1 MGYGDA
7 KCWFRSFTYVKTI
20 KYYKNHRSME
30 WAGIYVT
37 MPRPVSLVNSS
48 NY

>member
-20 KYYKNHRSME
+20 K
-30 WAGIYVT
+30 
-37 MPRPVSLVNSS
+37 LVENTTKTTHLW
-48 NY
+48 NGREFT